1 MMQTKVKTINIDEQ
15 YLSIAKSILE
25 SGTEKNDRTGTGT
38 KSIFSAQVVH
48 DMSEGFPLLT
58 TKKVFWKGIVSE
70 LLWFL
75 RGETNIKWLVENNNN
90 IWVGDAYKFYLE
102 HYVDEYNEELEKKNE
117 GLGWM
122 AQELVNI
129 RPLSKEQFIEKIK
142 TDDEFANKW
151 GELGP
156 IYGAQWRKVGKVKK
170 NAVAWEHGSPTHY
183 EELYDIDQIQQAID
197 TLKTNPDSRRIIVN
211 AWNVGELD
219 KMVLPPCHW
228 AFELYTREL
237 SELERWNLYCETCNN
252 LKTESIIGSTNKE
265 QMNQYYEKYN
275 IPTRAISLKWHQRSV
290 DLPLGLPFNIASYA
304 LLLEILAK
312 EVNMVPGTLVGD
324 LTNVH
329 IYKNQIEGMME
340 QIERDPY
347 EYDYPK
353 LVIANNTTWG
363 NGIDEML
370 GSVIISDFQVE
381 GYESYSSIKMP
392 LSN

>member
-1 MMQTKVKTINIDEQ
+1 MGWRKILRNMIKSKVKTMNIDDQ
-15 YLSIAKSILE
+15 YLTIAKSILE
-25 SGTEKNDRTGTGT
+25 NGVDKGDRTGTGT

-90 IWVGDAYKFYLE
+90 IWVGDAWKHYLKE
-102 HYVDEYNEELEKKNE
+102 NKDIGANEET
-117 GLGWM
+117 
-122 AQELVNI
+122 A
-129 RPLSKEQFIEKIK
+129 SKEWFINKIK
-142 TDDEFANKW
+142 KDDYFASEW

-156 IYGAQWRKVGKVKK
+156 IYGAQWRNWTSNEIERRKGFI
-170 NAVAWEHGSPTHY
+170 E
-183 EELYDIDQIQQAID
+183 IDQIQQAID

-219 KMVLPPCHW
+219 NMVLPPCHW
-228 AFELYTREL
+228 AFELYTEEL
-237 SELERWNLYCETCNN
+237 SFEERHMIWHDEGKKANVSPFM
-252 LKTESIIGSTNKE
+252 ESQLSD
-265 QMNQYYEKYN
+265 MLDKYN
-275 IPTRAISLKWHQRSV
+275 IPKRRLSLKWHQRSV

-370 GSVIISDFQVE
+370 GSVLISDFQVE

-392 LSN
+392 

>member
-1 MMQTKVKTINIDEQ
+1 MGWKKRLKNMVHKRDNMNIDDQ
-15 YLSIAKSILE
+15 YLAIAKSILE
-25 SGTEKNDRTGTGT
+25 NGSEKNDRTGTGT

-48 DMSEGFPLLT
+48 NMRDGFPLLT
-58 TKKVFWKGIVSE
+58 TKKVYFKGIVSE

-75 RGETNIKWLVENNNN
+75 RGDTNIKWLVENNNN
-90 IWVGDAYKFYLE
+90 IWVGDAYRAYK
-102 HYVDEYNEELEKKNE
+102 DKSEEIIGRNKWTL
-117 GLGWM
+117 
-122 AQELVNI
+122 
-129 RPLSKEQFIEKIK
+129 RKEQFIEKIK

-156 IYGAQWRKVGKVKK
+156 IYGAQWRDWGGTFSTQHM
-170 NAVAWEHGSPTHY
+170 NRDGSFGIHFKG
-183 EELYDIDQIQQAID
+183 IDQIQQAIH

-211 AWNVGELD
+211 AWNVNSLKD
-219 KMVLPPCHW
+219 MVLPPCHW
-228 AFELYTREL
+228 AFELYTE
-237 SELERWNLYCETCNN
+237 ETDFPKRR
-252 LKTESIIGSTNKE
+252 L
-265 QMNQYYEKYN
+265 
-275 IPTRAISLKWHQRSV
+275 SLKWHQRSV

-370 GSVIISDFQVE
+370 GSVVISDFQVE
-381 GYESYSSIKMP
+381 GYESYPSIKMP

>member
-1 MMQTKVKTINIDEQ
+1 MINKRDNMNIDIQ
-15 YLSIAKSILE
+15 YLAIAKSILE
-25 SGTEKNDRTGTGT
+25 NGVDKGDRTGTGT

-90 IWVGDAYKFYLE
+90 IWVGDAYKKYKIWADDLSKTHKYLP
-102 HYVDEYNEELEKKNE
+102 YT
-117 GLGWM
+117 
-122 AQELVNI
+122 
-129 RPLSKEQFIEKIK
+129 KEQFIEKIK

-156 IYGAQWRKVGKVKK
+156 IYGKQWRKVGRVKK

-183 EELYDIDQIQQAID
+183 EELYDIDQIQQAIN
-197 TLKTNPDSRRIIVN
+197 TLRTNPDSRRIIVN

-228 AFELYTREL
+228 AFELYTEEL
-237 SELERWNLYCETCNN
+237 
-252 LKTESIIGSTNKE
+252 TESERSILARSKSLCPKWHRFEFIDGEEKPNKLSKSE
-265 QMNQYYEKYN
+265 HYDKYN
-275 IPTRAISLKWHQRSV
+275 IPKRRLSLKWHQRSV

-304 LLLEILAK
+304 LLLQILSK
-312 EVNMVPGTLVGD
+312 EVNMIPGTLVGD

-340 QIERDPY
+340 QIDRDPY
-347 EYDYPK
+347 EYEYPE
-353 LVIANNTTWG
+353 LVINDNLLFG
-363 NGIDEML
+363 EGIDNFLESC
-370 GSVIISDFQVE
+370 GDTTDFIVD

>member
-1 MMQTKVKTINIDEQ
+1 MRTKVKTINVDDQ

-25 SGTEKNDRTGTGT
+25 SGVEKNDRTLTGT
-38 KSIFSAQVVH
+38 KSIFSAQVIH
-48 DMSEGFPLLT
+48 NMSEGFPLLT
-58 TKKVFWKGIVSE
+58 TKKVYFKGVVSE

-90 IWVGDAYKFYLE
+90 IWVGDAYKRYKTWADDLSKTHLYLP
-102 HYVDEYNEELEKKNE
+102 YT
-117 GLGWM
+117 
-122 AQELVNI
+122 
-129 RPLSKEQFIEKIK
+129 KEQFIEKIK
-142 TDDEFANKW
+142 TDDEFSNKW

-156 IYGAQWRKVGKVKK
+156 IYGKQWRKVGRVKK

-183 EELYDIDQIQQAID
+183 EESYDIDQIQNAIH

-211 AWNVGELD
+211 AWGVSEID

-228 AFELYTREL
+228 AFELYTEEL
-237 SELERWNLYCETCNN
+237 TDVERVELYKQKIGQSELLLPLTPQHIDTQE
-252 LKTESIIGSTNKE
+252 
-265 QMNQYYEKYN
+265 
-275 IPTRAISLKWHQRSV
+275 IPKRRLSLKWHQRSV

-304 LLLEILAK
+304 LLLEILSK

-370 GSVIISDFQVE
+370 GSVLISDFQVE
-381 GYESYSSIKMP
+381 GYESYPSIKMP

>member
-1 MMQTKVKTINIDEQ
+1 MGWKKRLKNMVHKRDNMNIDDQ
-15 YLSIAKSILE
+15 YLAIAKSILE
-25 SGTEKNDRTGTGT
+25 NGTEKNDRTGTGT

-48 DMSEGFPLLT
+48 NMSEGFPLLT

-75 RGETNIKWLVENNNN
+75 RGETNIKWLVENGNN
-90 IWVGDAYKFYLE
+90 IWVGDAYKAYLKKYE
-102 HYVDEYNEELEKKNE
+102 KDKLHGVIYENDETQN
-117 GLGWM
+117 
-122 AQELVNI
+122 
-129 RPLSKEQFIEKIK
+129 RPFSKEEFINWIK
-142 TDDEFANKW
+142 NNDKFSELY

-156 IYGAQWRKVGKVKK
+156 IYGAQWRDWGGTFSTKHMIKGV
-170 NAVAWEHGSPTHY
+170 
-183 EELYDIDQIQQAID
+183 DQIQQAIH
-197 TLKTNPDSRRIIVN
+197 TLKTNPDSRRIIVS
-211 AWNVGELD
+211 AWNVDSLKD
-219 KMVLPPCHW
+219 MVLPPCHW
-228 AFELYTREL
+228 AFELYTEEL
-237 SELERWNLYCETCNN
+237 TIEERVKLLGYKNEIVD
-252 LKTESIIGSTNKE
+252 KTIDRYGEDTHIENCDR
-265 QMNQYYEKYN
+265 NN
-275 IPTRAISLKWHQRSV
+275 IPKRRLSLKWHQRSV

-363 NGIDEML
+363 DGIDEML

-381 GYESYSSIKMP
+381 GYESYPSIKMP

>member
-1 MMQTKVKTINIDEQ
+1 MSWKKRLKNMVHKRDNMNIDDQ
-15 YLSIAKSILE
+15 YLTIAKSILE
-25 SGTEKNDRTGTGT
+25 NGTEKNDRTLTGT

-48 DMSEGFPLLT
+48 NMSEGFPLLT

-75 RGETNIKWLVENNNN
+75 RGETNIKWLVKNNNN
-90 IWVGDAYKFYLE
+90 IWVGDAWKHYLKE
-102 HYVDEYNEELEKKNE
+102 NKDIGANEET
-117 GLGWM
+117 
-122 AQELVNI
+122 A
-129 RPLSKEQFIEKIK
+129 SKEWFIEKIK
-142 TDDEFANKW
+142 KDDYFASEW

-156 IYGAQWRKVGKVKK
+156 IYGAQWRDWGGTFSTQHM
-170 NAVAWEHGSPTHY
+170 NRDGSFGMHFKG
-183 EELYDIDQIQQAID
+183 IDQIQQAIH

-219 KMVLPPCHW
+219 NMVLPPCHW
-228 AFELYTREL
+228 AFELYTEEL
-237 SELERWNLYCETCNN
+237 TIDERIKILDEKNPEYLTDLHFNYKTITDEHLE
-252 LKTESIIGSTNKE
+252 GV
-265 QMNQYYEKYN
+265 N
-275 IPTRAISLKWHQRSV
+275 IPNRRLSLKWHQRSV

-353 LVIANNTTWG
+353 LVIANNTLWG

-381 GYESYSSIKMP
+381 GYESYPSIKMP